1 MIGSM
6 APANACLVV
15 VSNGVEVATVE
26 AELNVVVLLVVSVR
40 ERPAVEGVTMC
51 SRPVFVRGVAIGA
64 AVTVVGS
71 VNGVIAVS

>member
-6 APANACLVV
+6 ASVDACLVV

-26 AELNVVVLLVVSVR
+26 AELNVVVLLVSVR

-71 VNGVIAVS
+71 VDSVIAVS